1 MLVDGLRLVDAS
13 GDWNWRRAPGIR
25 MTTSRCRTG
34 LIRAACSRTP
44 RNDRGGGANAY
55 P

>member
-1 MLVDGLRLVDAS
+1 MLVDDLRLVDPS

-34 LIRAACSRTP
+34 LIRAACSRMLG
-44 RNDRGGGANAY
+44 NDRGVGANAY